1 MKNQEEKKKKMIND
15 ILKDLENLKKKIHSD
30 FIRLDI
36 ALLEEKL
43 KKLIDK
49 K

>member
-1 MKNQEEKKKKMIND
+1 MKNQEEKKQKMIND

-30 FIRLDI
+30 FIKLDI

>member
-1 MKNQEEKKKKMIND
+1 MKNQEEKKLKMIKD

>member
-1 MKNQEEKKKKMIND
+1 MKNQEEKKQKMINE
-15 ILKDLENLKKKIHSD
+15 ILKDLENLKKKIPSD

-36 ALLEEKL
+36 AVLEEKL

>member
-1 MKNQEEKKKKMIND
+1 MKNQEEKKQKMIND

>member
-1 MKNQEEKKKKMIND
+1 MKNQEEKKQKMIND
-15 ILKDLENLKKKIHSD
+15 ILKDLDNLKKKIHSD
-30 FIRLDI
+30 FIKLDI

>member
-1 MKNQEEKKKKMIND
+1 MEKQNKLLLD
-15 ILKDLENLKKKIHSD
+15 ILKDLEELKKKIHSD

-43 KKLIDK
+43 KKLLEK
-49 K
+49 